1 MLKQKDNVQCHSVK
15 LKKSQNDMKENAK
28 NIIQKKINEVV
39 PYKRNP
45 RKNDNAVDYV
55 ANSIREFGFQSPII
69 IDENDVIICG
79 HTRYKAAK
87 KLGLKTVPCIV
98 AKGLTDEQVKAY
110 RITDNKVS
118 EMSEW
123 DDALLKGELSEL
135 SGIDMSEFGIEFS
148 DPVEKAYLKEIAAK
162 SPPKD
167 VIIVMSFPVEQI
179 KDAQKV
185 IEFAGSLTPSMLEH
199 TFVYEKTSEN

>member
-1 MLKQKDNVQCHSVK
+1 MKDNV
-15 LKKSQNDMKENAK
+15 K

-110 RITDNKVS
+110 RIADNKVS

-135 SGIDMSEFGIEFS
+135 SDIDMSEFGIEFS
-148 DPVEKAYLKEIAAK
+148 FFNNAQILIEKAIDFQY
-162 SPPKD
+162 
-167 VIIVMSFPVEQI
+167 
-179 KDAQKV
+179 V
-185 IEFAGSLTPSMLEH
+185 IEEMQEAFPQNNARYIGAKL
-199 TFVYEKTSEN
+199 VKK